1 MPMFALALLAIIVR
15 LVVRACWLRSRATA
29 NSGWRMSKPNLS
41 LLDLGDLLIVL
52 ALCGLAVTTFTDSL
66 PLSSQGQT
74 ARVPVGVDVWT
85 LSPELLYM
93 FGFWLLIWEVLYFAT
108 MSLIKTALCLLFLR
122 IFPRHGRHS
131 ATIRIPPCGLPFRP
145 VAWATLATNVI
156 AGVAFLILCLVQ
168 CFPLSY
174 TWTSWDKES
183 GGHCVLDPG
192 LLSWSNAIFAIAM
205 DAWMLFLPLSQIPKM
220 NMGIERKL
228 GMVFMFCL
236 GTLATV
242 VSILRLFSL
251 ARSERST
258 NFTRDILGLVLL
270 SSIEMSAG
278 IICACLPS
286 LRVFLVCVFRS
297 TRDTVSQSRNSQSL
311 QQQRQG
317 AHSAAAS
324 TGGRHWADGARRAE
338 RGQRA
343 GGGGSRR
350 PMSVVHY
357 SISSGGLTGSTRPMS
372 LPATWRGDIIREII
386 GGAGPGRA
394 SGGDEGEGGL
404 LAARLSADDVEPAA
418 VSPAQQ
424 QVLIEEAIHSG
435 KGDVES
441 RGAAGASSA

>member
-1 MPMFALALLAIIVR
+1 MPMFALALLAVIVR
-15 LVVRACWLRSRATA
+15 LVVRACSLRSGATA

-52 ALCGLAVTTFTDSL
+52 ALCGLAVTTFTGSL

-93 FGFWLLIWEVLYFAT
+93 FGLWLLIWEVLYFVT

-122 IFPRHGRHS
+122 IFPRHGRRS

-145 VAWATLATNVI
+145 VAWATLAANVV
-156 AGVAFLILCLVQ
+156 AGVTFSILCFVQ

-174 TWTSWDKES
+174 TWTSWDRES
-183 GGHCVLDPG
+183 GGYCVLDLG
-192 LLSWSNAIFAIAM
+192 RLSWSNAIFAIAM

-228 GMVFMFCL
+228 GMAFMFCL
-236 GTLATV
+236 GTL
-242 VSILRLFSL
+242 
-251 ARSERST
+251 SERST
-258 NFTRDILGLVLL
+258 NLTRDILGLVLL
-270 SSIEMSAG
+270 SSIEMSVG

-286 LRVFLVCVFRS
+286 LRVFLVCAFRS
-297 TRDTVSQSRNSQSL
+297 TRDTVSHSRNSQSF

-317 AHSAAAS
+317 AHAAAS
-324 TGGRHWADGARRAE
+324 PAGRHWADGARRAGQ
-338 RGQRA
+338 GQRA
-343 GGGGSRR
+343 GGGGGPRR
-350 PMSVVHY
+350 PMSAVHY
-357 SISSGGLTGSTRPMS
+357 SISSSSLTRSTRPMS
-372 LPATWRGDIIREII
+372 LPATWRGDIIGEII
-386 GGAGPGRA
+386 GGVGPGRA

-404 LAARLSADDVEPAA
+404 LAARPSADDVEPAA
-418 VSPAQQ
+418 VGPARRQL
-424 QVLIEEAIHSG
+424 LIEEAIHSG

-441 RGAAGASSA
+441 RGAAGASGA